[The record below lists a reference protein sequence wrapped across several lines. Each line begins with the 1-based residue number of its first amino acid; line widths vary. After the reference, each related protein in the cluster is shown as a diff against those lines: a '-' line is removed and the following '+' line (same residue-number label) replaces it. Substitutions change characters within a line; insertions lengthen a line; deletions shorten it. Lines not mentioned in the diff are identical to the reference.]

1 MSNLHNLQG
10 VVKEM
15 TSKSHHV
22 IQTKHENRQANNG
35 DKYTCF
41 CEESFIDRLFSVLE
55 FLGGALCAS
64 FFSNLHFYLTCIK
77 IVGTL

>member
-22 IQTKHENRQANNG
+22 IQTKHENKQANNG

-41 CEESFIDRLFSVLE
+41 REESFIDRSFSVLE
-55 FLGGALCAS
+55 FLAGALCAPPQQQR
-64 FFSNLHFYLTCIK
+64 
-77 IVGTL
+77 

>member
-22 IQTKHENRQANNG
+22 IQTKHENKQANNG

-41 CEESFIDRLFSVLE
+41 CEESFIDRSFSVLE
-55 FLGGALCAS
+55 FLGGALCAPPPHHPLM
-64 FFSNLHFYLTCIK
+64 NTQVKKTHCE
-77 IVGTL
+77 